1 MSEKK
6 KSVYAGIA
14 EDIIE
19 KINSDIYAVGT
30 LLPPEREFMEI
41 YKVQRT
47 TVRRGLDILSAE
59 GYIKKVA
66 GLGSVVQSKVP
77 IASRQETIPAVTC
90 EKQNDSKPK
99 SISILLSLDSKGGFD
114 KLPKLVLDLIVSLNK
129 KGIGFMTSNVS
140 EIKSSNSI
148 IAIDTDADIPNP
160 HCLAL
165 CQSDDKRSVILDND
179 KGAYVALTYLEELG
193 HKDIAYIGTA
203 SGLSFE
209 NAAYNS
215 FSAVNSYF
223 NEEYISLMGTDEKSG
238 FDGFSELFRRHGGKF
253 SAVCTVN
260 DAVAAGVLKAAKY
273 YKLNVPEDLSV
284 ISLCSSDKNTK
295 LDSIFYSAENLADE
309 VLDSLFAHSRISTV
323 MFGGSL
329 SAKGTCAQSKSAKD
343 NKNMSDFL
351 L

>member
-14 EDIIE
+14 DDIIS
-19 KINSDIYAVGT
+19 KIKNDEYAIGT
-30 LLPPEREFMEI
+30 LLPPEREFMGI

-59 GYIKKVA
+59 GYIRKVA
-66 GLGSVVQSKVP
+66 GLGSVVQSKEPVVFQQV
-77 IASRQETIPAVTC
+77 AAPAVTY
-90 EKQNDSKPK
+90 EKQSDSKPK

-114 KLPKLVLDLIVSLNK
+114 KLPKFVLDFIVSLNK
-129 KGIGFMTSNVS
+129 KGIGFMTSDVS
-140 EIKSSNSI
+140 EIKTSNSV
-148 IAIDTDADIPNP
+148 IAIDTDSDIPNP

-193 HKDIAYIGTA
+193 HKDIAYIGTD

-209 NAAYNS
+209 NAAYDS

-223 NEEYISLMGTDEKSG
+223 NSDFISLSGNDEKSG

-260 DAVAAGVLKAAKY
+260 DSVAAGVLKAAKY
-273 YKLNVPEDLSV
+273 YKVNVPEDLSV
-284 ISLCSSDKNTK
+284 ISLCSSNRKNDI
-295 LDSIFYSAENLADE
+295 DSILYNTENLADE
-309 VLDSLFAHSRISTV
+309 VLDSLAAHNRISTV

-329 SAKGTCAQSKSAKD
+329 SVKGTCAQSKSAKES
-343 NKNMSDFL
+343 KNMSDFL